1 MPRRIVR
8 PAAVGLL
15 AVGAGCAVGGAG
27 GAGGAGWVGG
37 DGGVVG
43 VVGALPE
50 QDPPGAHPDDF
61 SVDLM
66 VRPPGDDK
74 TKPHKGRYVLFPDGS
89 FVWGDDPGWLGTSRR
104 MLSRRQVVAVWS
116 LIGELGFDNPD
127 VASAMLNIGLL
138 EPGPGQ
144 TIYAAVISG
153 RGRRWTHVRRVNAGE
168 KLDGSMGRLVGEL
181 VGLARRLGPMEASD
195 ALRQV
200 PRRYEFGPDPYAR
213 YRRPR

>member
-1 MPRRIVR
+1 MGFGG
-8 PAAVGLL
+8 VGG
-15 AVGAGCAVGGAG
+15 VGAE
-27 GAGGAGWVGG
+27 
-37 DGGVVG
+37 GGVLG
-43 VVGALPE
+43 VERVSPE
-50 QDPPGAHPDDF
+50 RVPPVAHPDDF

-74 TKPHKGRYVLFPDGS
+74 TKPHQGRYALFPDGS
-89 FVWGDDPGWLGTSRR
+89 FVWGDDPGRLGTSRR

-116 LIGELGFDNPD
+116 LIGELGFGDPD
-127 VASAMLNIGLL
+127 VASAMFNIGLL

-153 RGRRWTHVRRVNAGE
+153 GGRRWTHVRRVSAGE
-168 KLDGSMGRLVGEL
+168 ELDGSMGRLVGEL

-195 ALRQV
+195 ASRQV